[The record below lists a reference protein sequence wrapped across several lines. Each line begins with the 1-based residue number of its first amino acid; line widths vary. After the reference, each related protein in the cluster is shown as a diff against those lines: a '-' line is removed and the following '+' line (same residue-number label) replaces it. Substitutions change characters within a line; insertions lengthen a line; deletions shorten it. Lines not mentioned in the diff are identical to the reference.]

1 MIRALLRL
9 LAVFVLVV
17 LVIWLVIAAAIVLTT
32 PRRTEGTREP

>member
-17 LVIWLVIAAAIVLTT
+17 LVIWLVIAAAGVLTT
-32 PRRTEGTREP
+32 P

>member
-17 LVIWLVIAAAIVLTT
+17 LVIWLVIAAAVVLPTL
-32 PRRTEGTREP
+32 